1 AVVPAAPSESS
12 HTALILF
19 ASALFGLGMGVVV
32 LLRVRGS
39 AAAARRGA
47 PVPAPAPPVPAVADD
62 GFETCT
68 IAWSRG
74 YRKSDF
80 YAVAAS
86 GDELHE
92 VARSPMFRWR
102 SASQPPA
109 ESEGIFEAHSALV

>member
-1 AVVPAAPSESS
+1 VA
-12 HTALILF
+12 
-19 ASALFGLGMGVVV
+19 
-32 LLRVRGS
+32 
-39 AAAARRGA
+39 
-47 PVPAPAPPVPAVADD
+47 APAPPVPAAEDD

-86 GDELHE
+86 GDELYE

-102 SASQPPA
+102 SANQPPA
-109 ESEGIFEAHSALV
+109 ESEGIFEAHSALVDRLKALGWEEAGSGRTWYERRFRRPSTAES